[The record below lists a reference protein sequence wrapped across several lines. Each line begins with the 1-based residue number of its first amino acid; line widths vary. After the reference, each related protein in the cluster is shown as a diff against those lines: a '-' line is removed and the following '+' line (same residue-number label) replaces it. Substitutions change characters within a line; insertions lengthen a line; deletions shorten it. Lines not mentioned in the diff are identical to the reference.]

1 MGEHTKAEKQAQ
13 TNLEASKKA
22 SKEKLDKYE
31 VKIGKL
37 KDAAAKKEKAKG
49 VLDAVVKKHEDAF
62 AAAESDLDKAT
73 ELGRVELSRKDAEM
87 AGDELEDAK
96 AALESVNQ
104 GKVKLVQD
112 SKELIDQM
120 TTEAKQ
126 AKDELEQ
133 STTRNKNKQAKM
145 AAMEAKA
152 GLTADKKAAEEKAAA
167 AAKLEMKKAE
177 ALMKAVEDKKKAL
190 LNKANAAAGVLAE
203 SKAATKSFKEKAGL
217 LNVQL

>member
-1 MGEHTKAEKQAQ
+1 MG
-13 TNLEASKKA
+13 
-22 SKEKLDKYE
+22 
-31 VKIGKL
+31 
-37 KDAAAKKEKAKG
+37 
-49 VLDAVVKKHEDAF
+49 
-62 AAAESDLDKAT
+62 
-73 ELGRVELSRKDAEM
+73 
-87 AGDELEDAK
+87 DAK
-96 AALESVNQ
+96 AALESVKQ

-126 AKDELEQ
+126 AKGELEQ
-133 STTRNKNKQAKM
+133 STTRDKNKQAKM

-190 LNKANAAAGVLAE
+190 LDKANAAAGVLAE
-203 SKAATKSFKEKAGL
+203 SKAATMSFKEKAGL